1 MAILI
6 IIPKGYIL
14 QNLNGIVHARG
25 VAMMKM
31 PMHVFEMVGLEISC

>member
-14 QNLNGIVHARG
+14 EILNGIVHARG
-25 VAMMKM
+25 VAMMKIS
-31 PMHVFEMVGLEISC
+31 MHVFEMVGLNISR